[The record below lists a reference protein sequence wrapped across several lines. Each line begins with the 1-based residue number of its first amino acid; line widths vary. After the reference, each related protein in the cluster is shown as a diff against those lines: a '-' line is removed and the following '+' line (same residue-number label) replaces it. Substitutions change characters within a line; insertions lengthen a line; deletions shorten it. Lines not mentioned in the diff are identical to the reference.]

1 MDRAAGISRRVW
13 IFGERFRLTFYLKRN
28 RHLIASAERLSRRD
42 PITVVVILEV
52 LDILQPIA
60 HFIVAVKPESWH
72 SAAGSKHE
80 FPIKREPDDALQI
93 SPNLAARTNLA
104 G

>member
-60 HFIVAVKPESWH
+60 HFIVAVSLSYGTPRP
-72 SAAGSKHE
+72 G
-80 FPIKREPDDALQI
+80 IKA
-93 SPNLAARTNLA
+93 
-104 G
+104 